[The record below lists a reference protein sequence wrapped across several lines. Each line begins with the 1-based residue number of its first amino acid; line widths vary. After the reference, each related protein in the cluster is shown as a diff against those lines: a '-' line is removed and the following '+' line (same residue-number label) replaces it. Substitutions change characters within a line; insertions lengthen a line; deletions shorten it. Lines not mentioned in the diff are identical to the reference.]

1 MLTTVIFD
9 MDGLLIDSEPFWRE
23 AAKEVFA
30 NYDIRLSDKQYST
43 TTGLRTREFVP
54 WWLSKFNVPEKE
66 YLSVEEKIVKAVI
79 RKVQERGKV
88 MPGVDYVFKFFHQ
101 HNFKIGL
108 ASSSNETLIHVVI
121 ERLGIGNYLHAIASA
136 ENLPHGKPHP
146 QVYLNC
152 AEALHSNPVECL
164 CFEDSFNGMIAAL
177 AARMR
182 CVVVPEHSEYK
193 LEKWG
198 AANLKLSSLQN
209 FSQLHLDILDN

>member
-1 MLTTVIFD
+1 

-30 NYDIRLSDKQYST
+30 DYGIQLSDEQYST

-54 WWLSKFNVPEKE
+54 WWLSKFKVSEKE
-66 YLSVEEKIVKAVI
+66 YVPAEEKIVNAVI
-79 RKVQERGKV
+79 RKVQERGRI
-88 MPGVDYVFKFFHQ
+88 MPGVNYIFEFFHRQ
-101 HNFKIGL
+101 NFKIGL
-108 ASSSNETLIHVVI
+108 ASSSNETLIGVVI
-121 ERLGIGNYLHAIASA
+121 ERLGIRKYLHAIASA

-152 AEALHSNPVECL
+152 AAMLQSNPVECL

-182 CVVVPEHSEYK
+182 CVAVPAHSEYK

-198 AANLKLSSLQN
+198 AADLKLSSLQN
-209 FSQLHLDILDN
+209 FNQLHLDILDK